1 MTATLRISLYVWL
14 TAISLLLPQCAA
26 AEGNRVQENERDSI
40 QLFRGVAVSYDLAG
54 TVMRMVSD
62 YGQYEAA
69 LRVNLLDRY
78 FPTIEAGLGSAK
90 HEPDI
95 VTQIG
100 AKVNAPYFRLGCDLN
115 MAKNKHDIYRVLV
128 GARYGFTSFKT
139 EAEGIINVP
148 YWGGTVP
155 YSVTTERCTYH
166 WAELLFAVD
175 AYIWGPLRLG
185 WSFRYRMK
193 LAQSDM
199 GANSLWYIPG
209 FGENGNKLG
218 GTFNIIF
225 ELGRKN
231 KKTL

>member
-1 MTATLRISLYVWL
+1 MTATLRISLYAWL

-62 YGQYEAA
+62 YGQSEAA

-78 FPTIEAGLGSAK
+78 FPTIEAGLGSAN

-155 YSVTTERCTYH
+155 YSVTTERCAYH

>member
-1 MTATLRISLYVWL
+1 MTATLRISLYAWL
-14 TAISLLLPQCAA
+14 TAISLLLPQCVAA
-26 AEGNRVQENERDSI
+26 QEHHVQTSERDSI

-78 FPTIEAGLGSAK
+78 FPTLEVGLGSAN

-95 VTQIG
+95 VTEIG

-139 EAEGIINVP
+139 EAEGTVKVP
-148 YWGGTVP
+148 YWGGTAP
-155 YSVTTERCTYH
+155 YSVTTERCAFH

-199 GANSLWYIPG
+199 GVNSLWYIPG
-209 FGENGNKLG
+209 FGKNGNKLG

>member
-1 MTATLRISLYVWL
+1 MAGFIDNLRSRY
-14 TAISLLLPQCAA
+14 AA
-26 AEGNRVQENERDSI
+26 ATVPVRFVMVN
-40 QLFRGVAVSYDLAG
+40 VAVF
-54 TVMRMVSD
+54 V
-62 YGQYEAA
+62 
-69 LRVNLLDRY
+69 
-78 FPTIEAGLGSAK
+78 
-90 HEPDI
+90 I
-95 VTQIG
+95 V
-100 AKVNAPYFRLGCDLN
+100 
-115 MAKNKHDIYRVLV
+115 RVLALV
-128 GARYGFTSFKT
+128 
-139 EAEGIINVP
+139 
-148 YWGGTVP
+148 
-155 YSVTTERCTYH
+155 C
-166 WAELLFAVD
+166 LLFAVD